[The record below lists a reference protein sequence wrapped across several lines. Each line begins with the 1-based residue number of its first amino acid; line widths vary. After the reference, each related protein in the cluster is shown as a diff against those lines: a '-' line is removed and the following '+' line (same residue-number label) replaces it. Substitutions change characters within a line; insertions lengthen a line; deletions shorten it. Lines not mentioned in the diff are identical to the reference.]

1 MHKRFVELKKTL
13 GKFIANFSTVEEDGV
28 TYIYDGEVIR
38 EGLAVSTYDERGD
51 VVPLSDGEYCI
62 KGVKVVIVDGLVHDL
77 PDVTPK
83 PAEVQP
89 TTQLSEQT
97 PEVQE
102 QPSEEQTEQE
112 QSAPTADLM
121 RQIKDL
127 EDANAALTAEV
138 AELKSR
144 SAAAPLPQQTE
155 MHPTDRKSDMTGTKY
170 ERAAQIFASK

>member
-102 QPSEEQTEQE
+102 QPSEG
-112 QSAPTADLM
+112 QSDPTADLM

-155 MHPTDRKSDMTGTKY
+155 MYPTDRKSDMTGTKY